1 MGNTTLQHN
10 YYSFEL
16 LYPSHLNDFYEC
28 ILRIGQQQCTSHLNA
43 KVTLTHLATKIHR
56 FVSASSR
63 LGSKHMPIPLFS
75 APLDNYF
82 HKLEQDEAR
91 HCQIFLLPDVL

>member
-1 MGNTTLQHN
+1 M
-10 YYSFEL
+10 Y
-16 LYPSHLNDFYEC
+16 
-28 ILRIGQQQCTSHLNA
+28 TSNRTAAIYRHLNA

-63 LGSKHMPIPLFS
+63 LGSNFYVHMPIPVFS
-75 APLDNYF
+75 VPLDNYF

-91 HCQIFLLPDVL
+91 HCQILLLPDVL